1 MGNETFD
8 EGDFKKILENIFQYT
23 SSLQK
28 VKLLLPFKIV
38 GQVPTHATTLLA
50 NALACIASR
59 DASHTDLD
67 TLVIGHLSDTTLNKI
82 YNNPIDLKNALTVF
96 KSIRHLQLG
105 MRRQEFDHKGQ
116 VDFKNVLWKLV
127 TEAKQLRSLCFMGF
141 NTNRLNRERAAQQN
155 GRVDLEKWTAHSLP
169 FTRLANVECF
179 QHLTQLELKRVDIS
193 APVLIDLLKDMGM
206 HLTEL
211 YINQVHLKY
220 DQGHQPR
227 LPHLWLGIG
236 PDGVKGASDIWI
248 ADEVFAMRNDG
259 LLGRLKVLRAT
270 AIGYDYINP
279 VAGAVN
285 TFDLED
291 ITGQGHSLDARF
303 IARAMGMVLPI
314 GGAALLPPTAVDV
327 RATQLLHNPTS
338 IYASTLDGV
347 FNTFNSATL
356 GEMSK
361 IIGVVDNSMEQLTGQ
376 LESVNRA
383 GDANAPYPDADGG
396 DAEMTD
402 ADANEQDDDEED
414 DDDEDD
420 VFT

>member
-1 MGNETFD
+1 MGQETFD
-8 EGDFKKILENIFQYT
+8 EGDFKKTLENIFQYT

-59 DASHTDLD
+59 DDSHSNLD

-96 KSIRHLQLG
+96 RSIRHLQLG
-105 MRRQEFDHKGQ
+105 MRRQEFDNKAQ
-116 VDFKNVLWKLV
+116 VDFKNGLWKLV

-141 NTNRLNRERAAQQN
+141 NTNRLNRESAAQQN
-155 GRVDLEKWTAHSLP
+155 GRVDLEKWTAQSLP
-169 FTRLANVECF
+169 YTRLANIECF
-179 QHLTQLELKRVDIS
+179 HHLTQLELKRVDIS
-193 APVLIDLLKDMGM
+193 APVFIDLLKDMGV

-211 YINQVHLKY
+211 YINQVYLKY

-227 LPHLWLGIG
+227 LPHLWVGNG
-236 PDGVKGASDIWI
+236 PDGLKGANDIWI
-248 ADEVFAMRNDG
+248 ADEILAMRNDG
-259 LLGRLKVLRAT
+259 LLSRLKVLRAT

-279 VAGAVN
+279 VAGAAK

-314 GGAALLPPTAVDV
+314 GGTALLPPTAVDV
-327 RATQLLHNPTS
+327 RAAQLLHNPTS

-356 GEMSK
+356 GEMLK

-383 GDANAPYPDADGG
+383 GDANAPPPDDDG

-402 ADANEQDDDEED
+402 ADANEQEDDEEEE
-414 DDDEDD
+414 DDEDD